1 MQLDRSPS
9 GAVIV
14 NDAYNANPPS
24 TAAALEA
31 LAQVPAERRTAVL
44 GVMAEL
50 GAIGPAEHARIGALA
65 AELGIRVIAV
75 AAPDYGGELVG
86 SVKEALERL
95 GPVGEGDAVL
105 VKGSRAARLE
115 TLAGTLAA
123 S

>member
-1 MQLDRSPS
+1 MQLARSPS
-9 GAVIV
+9 GAVVI

-24 TAAALEA
+24 TAAALHA
-31 LAQVPAERRTAVL
+31 LAHVPARRRVAVL
-44 GVMAEL
+44 GIMAEL
-50 GAIGPAEHARIGALA
+50 GDVGPAEHARIGALA

-75 AAPDYGGELVG
+75 AAPDYGGEQVD
-86 SVKEALERL
+86 SVDEALARL

-115 TLAGTLAA
+115 TVAGTLAA